1 MWRVYKSWLNCA
13 KCVDVSLANAIWSSI
28 KLNTAKYASVNFIT
42 MCANNDLLAAKSANV
57 GFIAAKCANVDLSST
72 KRANAH
78 LITAKRGNINWG
90 STRGH

>member
-42 MCANNDLLAAKSANV
+42 MCANNDLVAAKNANV
-57 GFIAAKCANVDLSST
+57 DLIAAKC
-72 KRANAH
+72 ANAH
-78 LITAKRGNINWG
+78 LITAKRGNIDWG
-90 STRGH
+90 CTRGH